1 MNAEA
6 NESLKNYNYITM
18 ETKAN
23 MRPRYLHA
31 IFKFYKK
38 DNITLA
44 AIFIDNAEPFCKDPL
59 PGQYTSCY
67 A

>member
-18 ETKAN
+18 ETMAN

-31 IFKFYKK
+31 ILKFYKE
-38 DNITLA
+38 DITLA
-44 AIFIDNAEPFCKDPL
+44 AIFIDDAETFCRYPL
-59 PGQYTSCY
+59 PLQFT
-67 A
+67 